1 MRSPAR
7 AALAAVLLA
16 SAYPFAIG
24 AQPAPA
30 PMPEPAPATA
40 SPASPP
46 APPTAA
52 PLPSPAPPSSS
63 PSPSPSPIAAP
74 TAAPTQSPY
83 HFITTPPAPPAGQ
96 PAILEIDMLDQTL
109 HAGAPY
115 SVRVKT
121 TADVTAINVSAM
133 GETYGMQGA
142 APGLFAS
149 DGQVPSGIPFFLLN
163 RDYTV
168 TVTALTADKRT
179 TSVSLTLHLQR

>member
-1 MRSPAR
+1 MRSLAR

-16 SAYPFAIG
+16 CAFPFAVG
-24 AQPAPA
+24 AQPVPVPTA
-30 PMPEPAPATA
+30 EPAPATA
-40 SPASPP
+40 SPAP
-46 APPTAA
+46 APVPPSAA
-52 PLPSPAPPSSS
+52 PLASPAPPS
-63 PSPSPSPIAAP
+63 PSPSPSP
-74 TAAPTQSPY
+74 TATPASPY
-83 HFITTPPAPPAGQ
+83 HFVTTPSPPPAGQ
-96 PAILEIDMLDQTL
+96 PAILEIDLLEQTL

-121 TADVTAINVSAM
+121 SLDVTAINVSAM

-163 RDYTV
+163 RNYTV

-179 TSVSLTLHLQR
+179 TSVSLQLYLTK